1 MSRCCITF
9 DKSELN
15 DMCVL
20 HKPVV
25 LFFCKNLFN
34 LPVSDSYSTVQF
46 HHEIPQ
52 QIHLEDPQQIHLEDP
67 QQITTLTGTVINL
80 LQATELIQ
88 QSQTLENF
96 VTFSLGGQT
105 IKTLWFDETFSIL

>member
-52 QIHLEDPQQIHLEDP
+52 QIHLEDPQQI
-67 QQITTLTGTVINL
+67 TTLTGTVINL